1 MIQDEN
7 LIKDEEI
14 VKLEQNLE
22 KRIHNRRLSS
32 VLGVENVVDNLEN
45 GDNHQNVEK
54 HDHSLESI
62 QNNYLNHS
70 KTTQSSLMSLENA
83 IEFKKVGHFDF
94 RLQRIKELED
104 EYMTYITSNNIEKS
118 IAMLKKL
125 IFFDSEST

>member
-7 LIKDEEI
+7 FAKDEEI
-14 VKLEQNLE
+14 IKLEQILE

-32 VLGVENVVDNLEN
+32 VLGVENVTEN
-45 GDNHQNVEK
+45 IER

-62 QNNYLNHS
+62 QNNYLNQS
-70 KTTQSSLMSLENA
+70 KTTESSLLSLENA

-94 RLQRIKELED
+94 KLQRIKELED

-118 IAMLKKL
+118 IGMLKKL
-125 IFFDSEST
+125 IFFDSESTYIYKYITL